1 MYAPTPEFD
10 PRITSVHVCIFGTT
24 RYTQN
29 AKCVLSV
36 STHPRFWPVT
46 ILCAHDVRCVLNTS
60 IHVQVTV
67 TEKDSAFQEKGRA
80 VQEKERAVREKE
92 VAVQRLQVCS
102 SHTGTHILLVVL
114 STHVIAHSNYWP
126 DNYKRV

>member
-1 MYAPTPEFD
+1 MVSCIRLSP
-10 PRITSVHVCIFGTT
+10 HVNYKRPCVTT
-24 RYTQN
+24 RYTQD

-60 IHVQVTV
+60 TRVQVTV
-67 TEKDSAFQEKGRA
+67 TEKDRAFQEKERA

-92 VAVQRLQVCS
+92 VAIQRLQVCS
-102 SHTGTHILLVVL
+102 SHTCTHYTL
-114 STHVIAHSNYWP
+114 Y
-126 DNYKRV
+126 